1 MVIDPSFYFYSTVSN
16 FCSLLFRNWQVF
28 VMVEVWL
35 LCSRING
42 RVFCDFYRE
51 TGDRWS
57 WKWQFY
63 NLFIVLIK
71 QQHFSFI
78 CQFLSFL
85 LVFYSLSSFRIL
97 IWYFF
102 QIINRFN
109 RFFDEILISI
119 LNSLIFFSLNEIRF
133 SFSSLMFH
141 LPIVS
146 SFIWISYEF

>member
-35 LCSRING
+35 LCSRVNG

-119 LNSLIFFSLNEIRF
+119 LNSLIFFLMKSWMKSASL
-133 SFSSLMFH
+133 SLH
-141 LPIVS
+141 
-146 SFIWISYEF
+146 